1 MFPVFFN
8 LERSGTFFPPN
19 SNMQLPLPPPPSPH
33 FTTHPSCSHSPTLH
47 FHLRSLALRS
57 LLAIASAS
65 RAHEAQALP
74 LPELQRR
81 AAAALAAIYGQSA
94 VLPTSATCNR
104 WLNDPLFRG
113 TYSSALPGFTDAHVH
128 ALQQPHAGSVFLS
141 GEALAWPENGCVSG
155 RWRVRA
161 C

>member
-1 MFPVFFN
+1 M
-8 LERSGTFFPPN
+8 
-19 SNMQLPLPPPPSPH
+19 
-33 FTTHPSCSHSPTLH
+33 
-47 FHLRSLALRS
+47 
-57 LLAIASAS
+57 
-65 RAHEAQALP
+65 
-74 LPELQRR
+74 
-81 AAAALAAIYGQSA
+81 AALAAIYGEAA

-113 TYSSALPGFTDAHVH
+113 TYSSALPGFTDAHVL
-128 ALQQPHAGSVFLS
+128 ALQQPHNGSVFLS

>member
-19 SNMQLPLPPPPSPH
+19 SNMQLPPTLPPPIFQGGGRS
-33 FTTHPSCSHSPTLH
+33 SPTLH
-47 FHLRSLALRS
+47 FNFRSLALRR

-74 LPELQRR
+74 LHELQRR

-113 TYSSALPGFTDAHVH
+113 TYSSALPGFTDAHVR
-128 ALQQPHAGSVFLS
+128 AAAAARRL
-141 GEALAWPENGCVSG
+141 CVLE
-155 RWRVRA
+155 R
-161 C
+161 